1 MKNIFPLPNG
11 IRETAE
17 LRFRVGDLD
26 LPERKRYT
34 SRQEEEEDAQVCPC
48 GKVLESRTPMVGE
61 FEMYKKER
69 DVFECEMG
77 KIDEFDMEKFG
88 TLGINSEKMI
98 TVLGERWGPQTAK
111 QEGGK

>member
-1 MKNIFPLPNG
+1 M
-11 IRETAE
+11 
-17 LRFRVGDLD
+17 
-26 LPERKRYT
+26 
-34 SRQEEEEDAQVCPC
+34 C
-48 GKVLESRTPMVGE
+48 
-61 FEMYKKER
+61 
-69 DVFECEMG
+69 FECEMG